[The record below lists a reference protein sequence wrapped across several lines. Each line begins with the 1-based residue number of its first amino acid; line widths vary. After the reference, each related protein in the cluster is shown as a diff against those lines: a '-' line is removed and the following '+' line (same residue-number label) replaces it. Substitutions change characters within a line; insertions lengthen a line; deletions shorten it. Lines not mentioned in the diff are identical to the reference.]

1 MVSEQDMERIA
12 RLMLRGQDPQL
23 VNGKWVATCAP
34 DKTKSV
40 SVFATSAVPDGQRL
54 TQQQRQQRRQVNVTK
69 PAATKRPTAR
79 KSVSVRTIAPNNQ
92 RSTEQR
98 RVQQQGVA
106 AMVQARGSR
115 TMHAASVSASVPA
128 GIAQQAPMRGPGAPM
143 RGLTSA
149 NARQQGRTGAA
160 SSVKLSTRVQ
170 SMHAQVLSQPEAR
183 DAAEEI
189 MAAKGWGAL
198 PADEQAMELLADR
211 IDDILA
217 SKSRSRTARQRRHSK
232 RSHHRYR
239 DRQKHQEKH

>member
-1 MVSEQDMERIA
+1 MVSVQDMERIA
-12 RLMLRGQDPQL
+12 LMIQRGGQDPQFME
-23 VNGKWVATCAP
+23 KWVPKCAP
-34 DKTKSV
+34 RKTKSV
-40 SVFATSAVPDGQRL
+40 SVFATSAVPDRQRL
-54 TQQQRQQRRQVNVTK
+54 TQQLQQQRRQVNVTK
-69 PAATKRPTAR
+69 PAAAKRPTAR
-79 KSVSVRTIAPNNQ
+79 KSVSVRPIATSNQ

-128 GIAQQAPMRGPGAPM
+128 GIAQQAPMRG
-143 RGLTSA
+143 LTSA
-149 NARQQGRTGAA
+149 NARQLGSTGAA
-160 SSVKLSTRVQ
+160 RNVKLSTRVQ

-211 IDDILA
+211 IEDILA
-217 SKSRSRTARQRRHSK
+217 SKNRSRTARQRRHSK
-232 RSHHRYR
+232 RSHHRYQ